1 MNFSYTVPKK
11 EISEFNRNLGNRI
24 ESAVLSEAMDKAIK
38 YLDRDELPVHWE
50 RATLFDLHIPDSDS
64 DENYSD
70 VSDIFYFL
78 LATSNWQVI
87 KLFLNYMYSC

>member
-1 MNFSYTVPKK
+1 
-11 EISEFNRNLGNRI
+11 
-24 ESAVLSEAMDKAIK
+24 MDKAIK

-70 VSDIFYFL
+70 VSKKL
-78 LATSNWQVI
+78 LCLYPFMMMMVVVE
-87 KLFLNYMYSC
+87 F